1 MNTISLIPLLSRLQA
16 QMARRLAA
24 GLATKDLGLL
34 APAHVDL
41 LLQLAQEDMTMKRLA
56 LAIGRDKSTLTPLI
70 EKLIHWGYV
79 IRLQDGQDKRVY
91 NVSIT
96 QQGLKLIPKLKALL
110 ASLEEDHTRLLSPS
124 ENALL
129 IKLLDKLNQS

>member
-1 MNTISLIPLLSRLQA
+1 MPLLSRLQA
-16 QMARRLAA
+16 QLARRLTA
-24 GLATKDLGLL
+24 GLAAQDLALL

-41 LLQLAQEDMTMKRLA
+41 LLQLSQEDMTMKQLA
-56 LAIGRDKSTLTPLI
+56 QAIGRDKSTLTPLM

-79 IRLQDGQDKRVY
+79 IRLQDSKDKRIF

-110 ASLEEDHTRLLSPS
+110 ASLEEDHSRILSPS
-124 ENALL
+124 EKTTL
-129 IKLLDKLNQS
+129 IKLLDKLNQN